1 MNKNVAVDSNIVL
14 YAFDKDETS
23 YKNQIALNLI
33 QDGPTFSSQVL
44 SEVVNVF
51 NRRWKFS
58 KESIIRISTFLLNN
72 CLLTP
77 ISKEEVL
84 LGHSLILKYD
94 FQYFDALIIASAL
107 KSNCTTLYS
116 EDMQHQMVVENQLTI
131 INPFL

>member
-1 MNKNVAVDSNIVL
+1 M

-23 YKNQIALNLI
+23 YKNKIALDLI

-58 KESIIRISTFLLNN
+58 KENIIRISTFLLNN
-72 CLLTP
+72 CFLTP

-84 LGHSLILKYD
+84 LCHRLILKYD

-107 KSNCTTLYS
+107 KANCTTLYS
-116 EDMQHQMVVENQLTI
+116 EDMQHEMVVEKQLTI
-131 INPFL
+131 VNPFL